1 MTAGMKDAKGTSF
14 MEDYTYNFVKGRE
27 GILESHMLEV
37 CPSIAGS
44 PILIRVCPLS
54 MGNREDPARLVF
66 TSKSG
71 SAVACSLIDLGN
83 HLRLIINNVNCKQTE
98 KPMPNLPVA
107 TAFWTPEPDLKTGAA
122 AWILAGG
129 AHHTSFSYD
138 LTAQQMVDWADT
150 MGIESVVID
159 KDTDLRQ
166 LKNELRWNSAI
177 YR

>member
-1 MTAGMKDAKGTSF
+1 
-14 MEDYTYNFVKGRE
+14 
-27 GILESHMLEV
+27 
-37 CPSIAGS
+37 
-44 PILIRVCPLS
+44 
-54 MGNREDPARLVF
+54 
-66 TSKSG
+66 
-71 SAVACSLIDLGN
+71 
-83 HLRLIINNVNCKQTE
+83 
-98 KPMPNLPVA
+98 MPNLPVA

-122 AWILAGG
+122 ACILAGG
-129 AHHTSFSYD
+129 AHHTSFSYY